1 MRQKCLILYLLI
13 IAFLLIP
20 NSGCQKQAQVEGQLK
35 VDRSRIE
42 ELTIDETD
50 SNEPPPRIKFDK
62 VVLDFGKVGPGTRST
77 DEIKFSNTGEGVL
90 KISKVSK
97 CCGLVVTM
105 EKDEYAPGESGV
117 LKVIFNASPN
127 TGKFMRNLV
136 VHSNDVTS
144 PSVRLTVNAE
154 IIPKIAC
161 IPDSLRLLLGEEN
174 AGCDKLTIKSLD
186 SQPFAI
192 TGIRS
197 TGDCITTDY
206 DPAVKAKEFVLD
218 LKVDMEKLQNNQK
231 GSIDFNLTHPEGSIA
246 YVRFN
251 VIPKYTVKQP
261 LIILFN
267 CEPQKPILRNIWIYN
282 NYDED
287 FEIESAISQN
297 NIIKVANQSKV
308 DNGYQL
314 NLEITPPEKED
325 KTKFT
330 DVLSITVKGGEKI
343 KVTCNGYFESATGST
358 KK

>member
-1 MRQKCLILYLLI
+1 
-13 IAFLLIP
+13 
-20 NSGCQKQAQVEGQLK
+20 
-35 VDRSRIE
+35 
-42 ELTIDETD
+42 
-50 SNEPPPRIKFDK
+50 
-62 VVLDFGKVGPGTRST
+62 
-77 DEIKFSNTGEGVL
+77 
-90 KISKVSK
+90 
-97 CCGLVVTM
+97 
-105 EKDEYAPGESGV
+105 
-117 LKVIFNASPN
+117 
-127 TGKFMRNLV
+127 
-136 VHSNDVTS
+136 
-144 PSVRLTVNAE
+144 
-154 IIPKIAC
+154 
-161 IPDSLRLLLGEEN
+161 
-174 AGCDKLTIKSLD
+174 
-186 SQPFAI
+186 
-192 TGIRS
+192 
-197 TGDCITTDY
+197 
-206 DPAVKAKEFVLD
+206 
-218 LKVDMEKLQNNQK
+218 MEKLQNNQK